1 MRLVAL
7 AAVAFATL
15 QGADAPRADL
25 MLKDAAGQKVRLRD
39 LRGKSVVLNFWATWC
54 GPCNTEMPMLVGFE
68 RQYAARGVQFVGASL
83 DDARTK
89 ARIPEFLARYNV
101 AFPVWCGA
109 TADDLDRLKLGD
121 AVPATLFLDA
131 EGHIV
136 ARILGQARP
145 EEIRER
151 LEWMTGDKS
160 SAAPQA
166 LVKHLEK

>member
-101 AFPVWCGA
+101 AFPVWYGA